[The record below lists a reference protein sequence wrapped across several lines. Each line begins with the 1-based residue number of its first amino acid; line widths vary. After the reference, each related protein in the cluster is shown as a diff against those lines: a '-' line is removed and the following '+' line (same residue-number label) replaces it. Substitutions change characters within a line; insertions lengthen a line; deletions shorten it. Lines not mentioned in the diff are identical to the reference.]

1 MSCPKKPRGEERLM
15 HLERRRNSCVLKG
28 KGHTVGK
35 RGTDPETIT
44 DKLPDTWMAHA
55 DQGQTADC
63 VVFQKESFSASLT
76 PPSLS
81 HA

>member
-1 MSCPKKPRGEERLM
+1 MSCPKKLRGEERLM

-44 DKLPDTWMAHA
+44 DKLPDTRMAHA

-63 VVFQKESFSASLT
+63 VVFQKETFSASLT
-76 PPSLS
+76 PLSLP